1 MSNCESQASP
11 DRRRMVATLAADCRT
26 DLHRYL
32 VTRLKSEEL
41 ARDIVQDA
49 FARLLALDVS
59 VRIDNPRGYI
69 FRIALNLA
77 IDHQRRS
84 QSSPTDSLTDMDE
97 QALRSTAPTPEDNM
111 RLSQLSSLVDTAI
124 RELPARSQEIFY
136 LRRFEGMSTC
146 EIADRF
152 GVSQRMVQKSFARIM
167 EHFGQRLAAYR
178 QA

>member
-1 MSNCESQASP
+1 MSSCEPQALP
-11 DRRRMVATLAADCRT
+11 DRRHMVARLAADCRA

-32 VTRLKSEEL
+32 ATKLRSEEL

-49 FARLLALDVS
+49 FARLLALDES
-59 VRIDNPRGYI
+59 VRIDNPRGYV

-84 QSSPTDSLTDMDE
+84 RSAPTDSLSDLDE
-97 QALRSTAPTPEDNM
+97 QSLLSTAPTPEDNL

-124 RELPARSQEIFY
+124 RELPERSQEIFY

-146 EIADRF
+146 EIAHRF

-178 QA
+178 RA